1 MMPTLGL
8 QFKNLQPRM
17 TPDAK
22 VDRFMPLSRG
32 PLVNRF
38 IRFQNVLFTSLATD
52 ERRDGRMNE
61 RTDGQHE
68 NSMPPPASLTWRRC
82 KNATSLS

>member
-52 ERRDGRMNE
+52 ERRDGRTNE
-61 RTDGQHE
+61 RTD
-68 NSMPPPASLTWRRC
+68 NMKTVCLRLPV
-82 KNATSLS
+82 